1 MKRYCVT
8 LLMYFTCA
16 AYAGDTQVV
25 VRDAAGAPVENA
37 VVSFTPASGG
47 LIKASDLK
55 GPFTMA
61 QQNITFVPY
70 VLAVP
75 KGAVVAFPNYD
86 RVNHHVY
93 SFSPAQKFQLP
104 LYGKGKSYTITFATP
119 GTVALG
125 CNIHDS
131 MKAYIRVVGTPFYAK
146 TNAQGQVTLTNLPN
160 EDGSLSVWHPM
171 MAAVNGEVI
180 EPAPVARMSKPI
192 SLSVRLRP
200 RAGNDAGL

>member
-8 LLMYFTCA
+8 TLICFASA

-25 VRDAAGAPVENA
+25 VRDATGAPVENA
-37 VVSFTPASGG
+37 VVSFTPASGAT
-47 LIKASDLK
+47 IKPSDLK
-55 GPFTMA
+55 GPFIMA

-70 VLAVP
+70 VLVVP

-104 LYGKGKSYTITFATP
+104 LYGKGKSYTITFGTP

-146 TNAQGQVTLTNLPN
+146 TNAQGQATLSNLPN
-160 EDGSLSVWHPM
+160 DDGALSVWHPM
-171 MAAVNGEVI
+171 LAVPNGEII
-180 EPAPVARMSKPI
+180 EPTPAARMSKPI

-200 RAGNDAGL
+200 Q